1 MRVNIRHFAVIGH
14 KLFRRGAND
23 LLRRCVSEVEVPSIL
38 AACHDSECGRHS
50 SGQLTEQKIL
60 RASTV
65 LLARNV

>member
-38 AACHDSECGRHS
+38 AVCQRTLGRGVNHHR
-50 SGQLTEQKIL
+50 T
-60 RASTV
+60 RV
-65 LLARNV
+65 LLSINQILEFPRI